1 MALRDGRAK
10 LYELTQNKTFSL
22 TGDPN
27 YAINSNRLSGPCFG
41 KGGDFCINDAALETG
56 ACDVGGTFVDDAA
69 AARMAGDDGKELLE
83 QGTLN
88 LCGIEKGWGVVA
100 FQAWV
105 VKDFNQH
112 VLNGQDMA
120 WLDAQLP
127 GATVA
132 EAKICYDLATDDKRD
147 IARFH
152 AGCGDVEGHAL
163 MIVAE
168 LTTNKKVVGFTLNGF
183 NQDDVAAAAAAAAAV
198 AAGAAQGNQENV
210 MRKDNFANLFEVT
223 GRTRLVLEKPGSAV
237 GVRPDGGL
245 VFGAGPDFA
254 IQANFQH
261 IDCELGM
268 TYASRNPLTA
278 LTLKRLFCGV
288 HLDGGAAKL
297 NRFEAG
303 PHYSAQMRTVLWH
316 WQSSHLDASR

>member
-1 MALRDGRAK
+1 M
-10 LYELTQNKTFSL
+10 
-22 TGDPN
+22 
-27 YAINSNRLSGPCFG
+27 
-41 KGGDFCINDAALETG
+41 NDAALETG
-56 ACDVGGTFVDDAA
+56 SCDVGGSFVDDAA
-69 AARMAGDDGKELLE
+69 AARRAGDDGMESIE
-83 QGTLN
+83 QGTLD

-112 VLNGQDMA
+112 VLNGHDMA
-120 WLDAQLP
+120 WLDSELP

-152 AGCGDVEGHAL
+152 AACGDMDGHAL

-168 LTTNKKVVGFTLNGF
+168 LTTNKKVVAFTLKGF

-198 AAGAAQGNQENV
+198 AAGADEGNQESI
-210 MRKDNFANLFEVT
+210 MREDNFANLFEIT
-223 GRTRLVLEKPGSAV
+223 GRTRLVLEEPDNAV

-254 IQANFQH
+254 VKANFQFV
-261 IDCELGM
+261 DCELGT
-268 TYASRNPLTA
+268 TYASRDPLTA
-278 LTLKRLFCGV
+278 SAMKKLLCGV
-288 HLDGGAAKL
+288 HLDGSAAKL

-303 PHYSAQMRTVLWH
+303 PH
-316 WQSSHLDASR
+316 